1 MMLARWLGYVVLA
14 TVLAIVALAPPS
26 LAAASAEVVIHSE
39 ALVPAV
45 LEIAVEDSV
54 TFVNHSGRRVHVD
67 FLGRRGEHHLVH
79 VPGKIR
85 ASFRAAGRHPFVVHV
100 ENGRVVELRGAVVVI
115 GEEPVRTEPRVCSGT
130 RFEDICV
137 AP

>member
-1 MMLARWLGYVVLA
+1 MVTRWLGYVVLA
-14 TVLAIVALAPPS
+14 TMLVILAFVPS
-26 LAAASAEVVIHSE
+26 ALAAASAEVVIHSE

-45 LEIAVEDSV
+45 LEIAVEDSA

-67 FLGRRGEHHLVH
+67 FLGRSGEHHLVH

-85 ASFRAAGRHPFVVHV
+85 ASFHAPGRHPFVVHV

-115 GEEPVRTEPRVCSGT
+115 GEGRARIEPMVCSGT
-130 RFEDICV
+130 RFEEICV